1 VYRARQAT
9 EGPSA
14 GGFQALAPGSMTTL
28 EVSPAA
34 VAEIRRATARTDT
47 TMIARAD
54 GEAAPPAAPGQA
66 PGEGPAPEGAG
77 PAATPVAQEGEEETQ
92 ITLEMLA
99 RQVYD
104 RLRARMLI
112 DRERAGLGVGMVS
125 R

>member
-1 VYRARQAT
+1 
-9 EGPSA
+9 
-14 GGFQALAPGSMTTL
+14 
-28 EVSPAA
+28 
-34 VAEIRRATARTDT
+34 
-47 TMIARAD
+47 MIARAD